1 MAIGFGARDYEAALH
16 LSQRMHLPRVVIR
29 TFFIVAVE
37 RRAIDLP
44 CRRMVAPREERT
56 GLAIRTDPRSVLSGK
71 RLRRL

>member
-16 LSQRMHLPRVVIR
+16 LSQRMHLSGAVLE

-37 RRAIDLP
+37 RCAVDFP